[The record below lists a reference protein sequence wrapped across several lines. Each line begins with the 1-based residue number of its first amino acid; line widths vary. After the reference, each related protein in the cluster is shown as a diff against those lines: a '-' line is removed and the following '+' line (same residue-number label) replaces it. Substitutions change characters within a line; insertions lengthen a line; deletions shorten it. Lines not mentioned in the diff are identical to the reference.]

1 MRLVVAS
8 ARSPFADPAP
18 LGAAVALA
26 RALRDGGHQ
35 VEQVWLPVDSDPGRA
50 VQRHLSVRL
59 TDLSDAGEV
68 MITLRSPS
76 HLLRHPA
83 KIVWF
88 DCKAGAR
95 VSDETAAADRVG
107 IGEARRVFVTSS
119 AAGRRLRATTGID
132 APVLA
137 PDLLDVDPAEVVS
150 ALLG

>member
-8 ARSPFADPAP
+8 ARSTFADPAP
-18 LGAAVALA
+18 LRPAVALA
-26 RALRDGGHQ
+26 RALRDCGHH

-59 TDLSDAGEV
+59 TDVSDAGEV
-68 MITLRSPS
+68 MVTLRSPS

-83 KIVWF
+83 KVVWF
-88 DCKAGAR
+88 DCESDVR

-107 IGEARRVFVTSS
+107 IGEARRVFVASY
-119 AAGRRLRATTGID
+119 AAGRRLLETTGID

-137 PDLLDVDPAEVVS
+137 PDGLDVDPAEVVS